1 MCYEGGNF
9 TLSHSPPSRKEPLG
23 ILSFSYIICFF
34 FLCNLD
40 PFTHPNGQ
48 SFYRVSEL
56 ISLTIF
62 ALLLGASVNF
72 HPSTINY
79 HFVFFL
85 RSVISLH
92 VYSCTSLTL
101 DFHMW
106 FFSSSWH
113 IQWGTFLLW
122 SPLVHRSFSERAMW
136 LSHFIFKTL
145 SPQKRGGC
153 IRSKHSCYN
162 ILLSLIHIVP
172 LSALASP
179 VSLVLN
185 WNGQFNRP
193 EASCINAKQILCW
206 VLAYV
211 SVWCLFP
218 TQCRKLV
225 LQIGSE
231 MEFLI

>member
-23 ILSFSYIICFF
+23 ILSFSCIICFF

-145 SPQKRGGC
+145 FRPKREVVAFVASIPATIFSSPWSILSHCLLLLLQF
-153 IRSKHSCYN
+153 
-162 ILLSLIHIVP
+162 LLSWTEMDSLIDQKLHV
-172 LSALASP
+172 LMQNRFCAGYWLM
-179 VSLVLN
+179 SLC
-185 WNGQFNRP
+185 GAYFP
-193 EASCINAKQILCW
+193 SNA
-206 VLAYV
+206 
-211 SVWCLFP
+211 
-218 TQCRKLV
+218 
-225 LQIGSE
+225 E
-231 MEFLI
+231 N